1 MVFLL
6 FALWFIQE
14 TCNTLL
20 TSTIVKIKSNICGFK
35 ITLSYSSFVQLI
47 CFFILW
53 VCFGPCQRHLH
64 LDWLLGLLSTYDFT
78 TILECSKSISPQQFV
93 YFWSQYSCWNSLHSA
108 CMCCLWFYENYIFW
122 YHHADLS
129 NLADFD
135 DKPLGFATSL
145 GNSRREGALLDIII
159 IIYILIDFPFS
170 FFVNEFSLYRF
181 PKVCWR
187 RLKQQRSVLKREA
200 WVVFK
205 QTKPGVVIN
214 WWDK

>member
-145 GNSRREGALLDIII
+145 GNSRREGALLDI
-159 IIYILIDFPFS
+159 DWFS
-170 FFVNEFSLYRF
+170 FFFFCKWIFSLQI
-181 PKVCWR
+181 PKGLLEEIEAAEECF
-187 RLKQQRSVLKREA
+187 KKGSVSC
-200 WVVFK
+200 F
-205 QTKPGVVIN
+205 
-214 WWDK
+214 

>member
-135 DKPLGFATSL
+135 DKPLGFVTSL
-145 GNSRREGALLDIII
+145 GNSRREGALLDI
-159 IIYILIDFPFS
+159 DWFS
-170 FFVNEFSLYRF
+170 FFFFCKWIFSLQI
-181 PKVCWR
+181 PKGLLEEIEAAEECF
-187 RLKQQRSVLKREA
+187 KKGSVSC
-200 WVVFK
+200 F
-205 QTKPGVVIN
+205 
-214 WWDK
+214 